1 MNRLQKIA
9 WPQLGLVGVAAGYSV
24 IAMMYFMKKYGYAPA
39 EAWWLAAGYAS
50 PILILAV
57 IAPPL
62 IFRKRKGRVDSDERD
77 LRIDRFAT
85 RIAFAAAFVFFIGVC
100 MTTWIVVGVES
111 MIPAVWLTRIV
122 YAVWTTTIVAHAL
135 TTVVR
140 YRRGGLANE

>member
-9 WPQLGLVGVAAGYSV
+9 WTQLGLVGAAVGYSV
-24 IAMMYFMKKYGYAPA
+24 VAMMYFMKKYEYAPG
-39 EAWWLAAGYAS
+39 EAWWLAAGYAA
-50 PILILAV
+50 PLLILAI

-77 LRIDRFAT
+77 LIIDRFAT
-85 RIAFAAAFVFFIGVC
+85 RIAFGATFVCFIGVC

-122 YAVWTTTIVAHAL
+122 YAVWITTIVAHAL
-135 TTVVR
+135 TTVVC
-140 YRRGGLANE
+140 YRREGLANE